1 MSTSNGGNQNHF
13 ETLPSIQKRHNH
25 VSLGTIGSGRGLL
38 VPRIPNLLHHPIS
51 FEDFKWKR
59 FYGFR
64 ISYKHLD
71 VCGMCGRTGND
82 HPAYLSSWD
91 PPPSNSWKPE
101 VAFSACV
108 RFKSVKLLLFLAQM
122 VEYQQFHRFNL
133 NTQTLSDRS
142 CAPSSNPH
150 PDSWVWKCLFRLLTL
165 LSHNAKARPCASS
178 LKLTKMQ
185 NSP

>member
-1 MSTSNGGNQNHF
+1 MSTSNCGNQNHF

-38 VPRIPNLLHHPIS
+38 VPRILNLLHHPIS
-51 FEDFKWKR
+51 FEDFEWKP

-64 ISYKHLD
+64 ILYKHLN
-71 VCGMCGRTGND
+71 VCGMCGRTGKD

-91 PPPSNSWKPE
+91 PPPSNSCKPE

-133 NTQTLSDRS
+133 NTQTLRDRS

-150 PDSWVWKCLFRLLTL
+150 PDSWVWKCLFRLITL
-165 LSHNAKARPCASS
+165 LSHNAKARPMFSVQRLVPQSS
-178 LKLTKMQ
+178 
-185 NSP
+185 S